1 MTTIFKKGALIFTA
15 LFAGALL
22 FAEPAIS
29 DYQGKDKGAKVP
41 AWVELFD
48 KAAANQTSGAIGFT
62 SKTKKLYKKLGV
74 ANDKILFYSVQTGS
88 DKDAAI
94 ANAKAQAKDTAAKC
108 VLNDAQKILDEKLG
122 AGKAALTQPKDIF
135 GFARAQEFW
144 TNNGGQFKAYSIWQI
159 TGLNY
164 IEAGKALANSYLQEH
179 GLLPKGEG
187 SNER

>member
-1 MTTIFKKGALIFTA
+1 MSIPASSKTRFMATKVWFLALKKSSFLNQTA
-15 LFAGALL
+15 SVMFIPLS
-22 FAEPAIS
+22 PKPS
-29 DYQGKDKGAKVP
+29 
-41 AWVELFD
+41 
-48 KAAANQTSGAIGFT
+48 NQTSGAIGFT

-94 ANAKAQAKDTAAKC
+94 ANAKAQAKDAAAKC
-108 VLNDAQKILDEKLG
+108 VLNDAQKILDQKLG

-144 TNNGGQFKAYSIWQI
+144 ANNGGQFKAYSIWQI